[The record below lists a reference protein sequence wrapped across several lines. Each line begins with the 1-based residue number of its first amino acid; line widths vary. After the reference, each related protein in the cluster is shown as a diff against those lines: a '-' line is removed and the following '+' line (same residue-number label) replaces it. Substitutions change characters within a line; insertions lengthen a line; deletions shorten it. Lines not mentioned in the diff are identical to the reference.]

1 MANDQWRHFMAR
13 QMSFSETEYPKGM
26 KKSRKGSFL
35 ECMDRIVPWQALCQI
50 IDEYYVKEPEKA
62 GRRPYPLETMFR
74 IHLMQHWFNLSDPG
88 MESELYDSMSMRK
101 FAHLGGL
108 NNPTPDETTILNF
121 RHLLEKHGLSARL
134 FDEINAYLIKSGIKI
149 SNGTIIDATIVDAP
163 SSTKNKEKSR
173 DPEMHSTKKGNQNY
187 FGEKIHIGV
196 DADSGAIHSV
206 AVTAANV
213 ADIAMMDELIRDE
226 DEYAGGDSGY
236 RGIEKRTRHK
246 KVNFFI
252 SMMRGKR
259 KKIKGTIIDNVE
271 KAKSSIRSK
280 VEYAFRIIK
289 EQFKYRKVR
298 YKGLMKN
305 AEAAYM
311 KCALV
316 NLYQFR
322 KQII

>member
-1 MANDQWRHFMAR
+1 MAR
-13 QMSFSETEYPKGM
+13 QMSFAETEFSKGM
-26 KKSRKGSFL
+26 KKSRKGEFL
-35 ECMDRIVPWQALCQI
+35 ECMDRIVPWQSLCAI

-88 MESELYDSMSMRK
+88 MESELYDSMAMRK

-108 NNPTPDETTILNF
+108 DNPTPDETTILNF
-121 RHLLEKHGLSARL
+121 RHLLENHGLSARI
-134 FDEINAYLIKSGIKI
+134 FDEISAYLIKSGIKI
-149 SNGTIIDATIVDAP
+149 SNGTIVDATIISAP
-163 SSTKNKEKSR
+163 SSTKNKENAR
-173 DPEMHSTKKGNQNY
+173 DPEMHSTKKNNQYY

-196 DADSGAIHSV
+196 DSDSGAIHSV

-213 ADIAMMDELIRDE
+213 ADIEMMDEMIRNKDK
-226 DEYAGGDSGY
+226 YAGGDSGY
-236 RGIEKRTRHK
+236 RGIENRTRHK
-246 KVNFFI
+246 KVHFMI
-252 SMMRGKR
+252 SMMKGKR
-259 KKIKGTIIDNVE
+259 KKYKGTGIDAIE

-280 VEYAFRIIK
+280 VEHCFKIIK
-289 EQFKYRKVR
+289 EQFNYRKVR

-311 KCALV
+311 KCALA

-322 KQII
+322 KLLISRA